1 MDKKK
6 ILALFSLVI
15 ILVFIGYIVYDTVKR
30 DRKAAETVTGI
41 NDTMPGDKWQISTVI
56 DVQEGLK
63 AVTATTEGNIYA
75 GGESFIVS
83 YDNQLNK
90 LWQIETPTR
99 ITALAM
105 NGDTLFAAS
114 EEVIYLVSPGGEI
127 ISEWGPYEANCLITS
142 ASANKDYL
150 AIADAGNKIVFI
162 IKKDGE
168 VHAMIGHFGE
178 KLLIPSPYFDVYLTE
193 DNRLYMAHTGKFRIE
208 TWTTDGRFV
217 ASFGEPGYGTEA
229 FCGCCNPAH
238 FTVVPQGFV
247 TAEKG
252 INRIKILGAIGGFV
266 EYVSSVNDFV
276 ASAPLDVASADGKII
291 YGANSA
297 DSKLYVFKRK

>member
-1 MDKKK
+1 MAKKK

-30 DRKAAETVTGI
+30 DRKPAETVTGI
-41 NDTMPGDKWQISTVI
+41 NDTVPGDKWQISTVI

-127 ISEWGPYEANCLITS
+127 ISEWGPYEANCIITS

-193 DNRLYMAHTGKFRIE
+193 NNRLYMAHTGKFRIE
-208 TWTTDGRFV
+208 TWTTDGFFV
-217 ASFGEPGYGTEA
+217 SSFGEPGYGPEA

-252 INRIKILGAIGGFV
+252 INRIKIIGAIGGFV

-276 ASAPLDVASADGKII
+276 ASTPLDVASADGKII

>member
-1 MDKKK
+1 MAKKK

-30 DRKAAETVTGI
+30 DRKPAETVTGI
-41 NDTMPGDKWQISTVI
+41 NDTVPGDKWQISTVI

-168 VHAMIGHFGE
+168 VHAMIGHFSE

-208 TWTTDGRFV
+208 TWTTDGFFV
-217 ASFGEPGYGTEA
+217 SSFGEPGYGPEA

>member
-6 ILALFSLVI
+6 FLALFSLLI
-15 ILVFIGYIVYDTVKR
+15 ILAFIGYIVYDTIKD
-30 DRKAAETVTGI
+30 DRKPAETVISI
-41 NDTMPGDKWQISTVI
+41 NDTVPGDKWHISAVI
-56 DVQEGLK
+56 DVDEGLK
-63 AVTATTEGNIYA
+63 AVTATSDGNIYA
-75 GGESFIVS
+75 GGESFIS
-83 YDNQLNK
+83 RYDSHLNK

-114 EEVIYLVSPGGEI
+114 EEVIYLVNSSGEI

-150 AIADAGNKIVFI
+150 AIADAGNKTVFI
-162 IKKDGE
+162 LKKDGE
-168 VHAMIGHFGE
+168 VISMIGHFGE
-178 KLLIPSPYFDVYLTE
+178 KLLIPSPFFDVFLTE

-208 TWTTDGRFV
+208 TWTIDGRFI
-217 ASFGEPGYGTEA
+217 SSLGEPGSTPEA

-238 FTVVPQGFV
+238 FTVVPQGFI

-252 INRIKILGAIGGFV
+252 INRIKILGPLGGFI
-266 EYVSSVNDFV
+266 EYVSSVNDFI
-276 ASAPLDVASADGKII
+276 ASAPLDIASADGKTI
-291 YGANSA
+291 YGANPG
-297 DSKLYVFKRK
+297 DSKLYVFERK

>member
-1 MDKKK
+1 MAKKK

-30 DRKAAETVTGI
+30 DRKPAETVTGI
-41 NDTMPGDKWQISTVI
+41 NDTVPGDKWQISKVI

-150 AIADAGNKIVFI
+150 AIADAGNKTVFI

-217 ASFGEPGYGTEA
+217 ASFGESGSGPEA

-276 ASAPLDVASADGKII
+276 ASTPLDVASVDGKII

>member
-1 MDKKK
+1 MAKKK

-30 DRKAAETVTGI
+30 DRKPAETVTGI
-41 NDTMPGDKWQISTVI
+41 NDTVPGDKWQISTVI

-127 ISEWGPYEANCLITS
+127 ISEWGPYEANCIITS

-208 TWTTDGRFV
+208 TWTTDGFFV
-217 ASFGEPGYGTEA
+217 SSFGEPGYGPEA

-276 ASAPLDVASADGKII
+276 ASTPLDVASADGKII

>member
-1 MDKKK
+1 MAKKK

-30 DRKAAETVTGI
+30 DRKPAETVTGI

-127 ISEWGPYEANCLITS
+127 ISEWGPYEANCIITS

-168 VHAMIGHFGE
+168 VHAMIGHFSE

-208 TWTTDGRFV
+208 TWTTDGFFV
-217 ASFGEPGYGTEA
+217 SSFGEPGYGPEA

-276 ASAPLDVASADGKII
+276 ASTPLDVASADGKII

>member
-30 DRKAAETVTGI
+30 DRKPAETVTGI

-99 ITALAM
+99 ITALAV

-114 EEVIYLVSPGGEI
+114 EEVIYIVSPDGEI
-127 ISEWGPYEANCLITS
+127 ISEWGPYEVNCLITS

-162 IKKDGE
+162 I
-168 VHAMIGHFGE
+168 
-178 KLLIPSPYFDVYLTE
+178 
-193 DNRLYMAHTGKFRIE
+193 
-208 TWTTDGRFV
+208 
-217 ASFGEPGYGTEA
+217 
-229 FCGCCNPAH
+229 
-238 FTVVPQGFV
+238 
-247 TAEKG
+247 
-252 INRIKILGAIGGFV
+252 
-266 EYVSSVNDFV
+266 
-276 ASAPLDVASADGKII
+276 
-291 YGANSA
+291 
-297 DSKLYVFKRK
+297 

>member
-15 ILVFIGYIVYDTVKR
+15 ILAFIGYIVYDTVKS
-30 DRKAAETVTGI
+30 DRKPAETVTSI
-41 NDTMPGDKWQISTVI
+41 NDTVPGDKWQISTVI
-56 DVQEGLK
+56 EVQEGLK
-63 AVTATTEGNIYA
+63 AVTATSDGNIYA
-75 GGESFIVS
+75 GGDSYIVC
-83 YDNQLNK
+83 YNNQLNK

-99 ITALAM
+99 VTALATY
-105 NGDTLFAAS
+105 GDTLFATS
-114 EEVIYLVSPGGEI
+114 EEVIYLINSSGEI
-127 ISEWGPYEANCLITS
+127 ICEWGPYEANCLITS

-150 AIADAGNKIVFI
+150 AVADAGNKIVFI

-168 VHAMIGHFGE
+168 VHSMIGHFGE

-193 DNRLYMAHTGKFRIE
+193 DNKLYMAHIGKFRIE
-208 TWTTDGRFV
+208 TWTTDGWFV
-217 ASFGEPGYGTEA
+217 SSFGESGTTPDA

-238 FTVVPQGFV
+238 FTFVQQGFI

-252 INRIKILGAIGGFV
+252 INRIKILGPIGEFI

-276 ASAPLDVASADGKII
+276 ASAPLDVTSPDGKII
-291 YGANSA
+291 YGANPA
-297 DSKLYVFKRK
+297 DSKLYVFERK

>member
-1 MDKKK
+1 MAKKK

-30 DRKAAETVTGI
+30 DRKPAETVTGI
-41 NDTMPGDKWQISTVI
+41 NDTVPGDKWQISTVI

-114 EEVIYLVSPGGEI
+114 EEVIYLISPGGEI
-127 ISEWGPYEANCLITS
+127 LSEWGPYEANCIITS

-208 TWTTDGRFV
+208 TWTTDGFFV
-217 ASFGEPGYGTEA
+217 SSFGEPGYGPEA

>member
-1 MDKKK
+1 MAKKK

-30 DRKAAETVTGI
+30 DRKPAETVTGI
-41 NDTMPGDKWQISTVI
+41 NDTVPGDKWQISTVI

-63 AVTATTEGNIYA
+63 AVTATAEGNIYA

-83 YDNQLNK
+83 YDSQLNK

-99 ITALAM
+99 ITALTM

-114 EEVIYLVSPGGEI
+114 EEVIYLISPGGEI
-127 ISEWGPYEANCLITS
+127 LSEWGPYEANCLITS

-193 DNRLYMAHTGKFRIE
+193 NNRLYMAHTGKFRIE
-208 TWTTDGRFV
+208 TWTTDGLFV
-217 ASFGEPGYGTEA
+217 SSFGEPGSGPEA

-276 ASAPLDVASADGKII
+276 ASTPLDVASADGKII
-291 YGANSA
+291 YGANPA
-297 DSKLYVFKRK
+297 DSKLYVFERK